1 MEKVVISEMKLGL
14 IARSNAQLK
23 IATEQKG
30 RLDILAA
37 TDKLIVGAN
46 IGDELLSV
54 TTVRTTDEEGLVCRT
69 NSYQTVGKKIA
80 DGAWEIDSQLM

>member
-14 IARSNAQLK
+14 IVRANASLK

-69 NSYQTVGKKIA
+69 NSYQTVGEKIA
-80 DGAWEIDSQLM
+80 DGAWEIDSQLL